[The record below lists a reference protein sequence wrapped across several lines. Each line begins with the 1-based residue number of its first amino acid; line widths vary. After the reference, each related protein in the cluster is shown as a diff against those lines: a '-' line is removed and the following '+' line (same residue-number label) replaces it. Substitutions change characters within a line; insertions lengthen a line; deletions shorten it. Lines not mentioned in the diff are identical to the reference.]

1 MLAHLEALGVPHM
14 RTSAASVAA
23 NIGGT
28 DPHQGRREYSHEHY
42 TYLHDPDGNMIELT
56 YHPLGMEDSRG
67 HKVQVMPS
75 GLRWSLRPGL
85 IASADRGE
93 AQSG

>member
-1 MLAHLEALGVPHM
+1 MLAHLDSLGVPHV

-28 DPHQGRREYSHEHY
+28 DPYQGRREYSSEHY

-56 YHPLGMEDSRG
+56 YHPLGMEDARG
-67 HKVQVMPS
+67 NKVEVMPG
-75 GLRWSLRPGL
+75 GLRSRLRPGL
-85 IASADRGE
+85 VASGDRGE
-93 AQSG
+93 ER